1 MKHPEITATHLHA
14 TETANQTLKKV
25 SEVPAA
31 YATKKKTKTNK
42 TLRTS
47 FNCLANCSANPR
59 LQITRAGTTLYSIR
73 RNFYLED

>member
-31 YATKKKTKTNK
+31 YATTKKKKK
-42 TLRTS
+42 
-47 FNCLANCSANPR
+47 
-59 LQITRAGTTLYSIR
+59 QTRHLGLLLIVWQTAVLILDFR
-73 RNFYLED
+73 